1 MPSKDLYY
9 KLENIDGYVVLKRS
23 TDLEKASEEDCT
35 EDVFI
40 SMIIQQRAKRLGE
53 TVGEYLQVMQS
64 VIDNAPKCC

>member
-1 MPSKDLYY
+1 MPSEDLYY

-23 TDLEKASEEDCT
+23 TDLEKASEEDYT